1 MVQAFQVLSDIDF
14 SSDKDA
20 YFCIIRRLR
29 TVIISDITKTEMKN
43 TAAQMPSTSNNVGD
57 MFMAVD
63 LHVCLRDL
71 RDGSWPEYVAGCAR
85 PYISATPQ

>member
-1 MVQAFQVLSDIDF
+1 MVQASQVSSDIDF
-14 SSDKDA
+14 TSDKDV

-29 TVIISDITKTEMKN
+29 TVIISDITKTEMKS
-43 TAAQMPSTSNNVGD
+43 TAAQMPSTSNNVED

-71 RDGSWPEYVAGCAR
+71 RDGSWPEYVAGFGR